1 MGISGTSDVN
11 TMGNNPE
18 APTRDDHQINS
29 ARTVVL
35 FTAVYRLLLLA
46 KTMSSPSVTSI
57 MET

>member
-46 KTMSSPSVTSI
+46 KTM
-57 MET
+57 